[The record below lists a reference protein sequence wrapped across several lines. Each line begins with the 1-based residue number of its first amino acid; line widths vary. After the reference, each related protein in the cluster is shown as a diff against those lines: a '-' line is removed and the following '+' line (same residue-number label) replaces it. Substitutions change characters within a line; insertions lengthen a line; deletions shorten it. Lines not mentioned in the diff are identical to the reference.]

1 MTRKFKE
8 REPEILENI
17 LKESLTIIGIEMEEG
32 KMKLLLRLLM
42 SGIAYHYFENPDDL
56 IRIGFLQFEK
66 SPDKDELFK
75 LTLLRDKESGVVN
88 AETLWKYYKGELRQE
103 AQFKEILDNF
113 LEELISYSQ
122 TQEISITQLT
132 SSLQRRKGD

>member
-1 MTRKFKE
+1 MARKFKE

-17 LKESLTIIGIEMEEG
+17 LRESLTIIGVEMDEG

-42 SGIAYHYFENPDDL
+42 SGIAYYYFENPDDL

-75 LTLLRDKESGVVN
+75 LTLLRDKKSGVVN
-88 AETLWKYYKGELRQE
+88 AETLWRYYKGELRQE

-122 TQEISITQLT
+122 TQEINITQLT